1 MMLPEQIA
9 GEDPEDTRL
18 LMEMLEKARAYLT
31 RYAWCPAIREARLAF
46 GIGGVIAL
54 FLVQLEERIAGTD
67 DQLWVVVGDLPSA
80 YFVIDDVP
88 GPQSALDTY
97 CSLMEDWVEAVLS
110 GHELRKSF
118 PVDAKPSQANA
129 LALRSRLA
137 FLRQRVLPQAPK

>member
-18 LMEMLEKARAYLT
+18 LKEMLEKARGYLT
-31 RYAWCPAIREARLAF
+31 KHAWCPAIRETRLAF
-46 GIGGVIAL
+46 GIGGIIAL

-80 YFVIDDVP
+80 YFVIDDLP

-110 GHELRKSF
+110 GHGLEECF
-118 PVDAKPSQANA
+118 PVEAMPSRTNA
-129 LALRSRLA
+129 LALKSRLA
-137 FLRQRVLPQAPK
+137 FLRQHVLPQAPK